1 MTQVVLRLV
10 FLTRDDFFGATSCE
24 QLLYRVFASPRFR
37 EHVRDLRMA
46 MAMNTPPQPASWRRS
61 WRDPRGTSRM
71 PAGRRPA
78 DEGDGAAG
86 DEMLQRGRRRDPGSP
101 SRPAWGRRDGNLD

>member
-61 WRDPRGTSRM
+61 
-71 PAGRRPA
+71 
-78 DEGDGAAG
+78 
-86 DEMLQRGRRRDPGSP
+86 
-101 SRPAWGRRDGNLD
+101 